1 MRYTQP
7 IVKGCFIERP
17 NRFIAKVLVDGVEET
32 VHVKNT
38 GRCRELL
45 VPNATVYLEH
55 WDTDKRKTK
64 YDLIAVEKG
73 EQLINMDSQ
82 APNKVAAEYLHT
94 LFPDLTLLKAEVKHG
109 NSRFDFY
116 MERPTPIQTVGANC
130 VRPQSPAAP
139 VGADSIRP
147 QETYFERWFIEVKGV
162 TLEENGIVRFPDA
175 PTERGVKHIEEL
187 IACLDEGYHAMI
199 LFIVKMKGVTHLEP
213 NDRTHPQFGEA
224 LRRAAEAGV
233 VIRAVDCIVTP
244 NSVTA
249 DCALPVKL

>member
-1 MRYTQP
+1 M
-7 IVKGCFIERP
+7 
-17 NRFIAKVLVDGVEET
+17 LVNGVEET

-45 VPNATVYLEH
+45 TPNATVYLEH

-73 EQLINMDSQ
+73 ERLINMDSQ

-116 MERPTPIQTVGANC
+116 MERPIT
-130 VRPQSPAAP
+130 S

-147 QETYFERWFIEVKGV
+147 QTEKWFIEVKGV
-162 TLEENGIVRFPDA
+162 TLEEDGIVRFPDA

-187 IACLDEGYHAMI
+187 IACLDEGCRAMI
-199 LFIVKMKGVTHLEP
+199 LFIVKMKGVTRLEP
-213 NDRTHPQFGEA
+213 NDRTHPAFGNA
-224 LRRAAEAGV
+224 LRRANAAGV
-233 VIRAVDCIVTP
+233 EIRAVDCIVTP
-244 NSVTA
+244 DSVTV
-249 DCALPVKL
+249 DCPLPVKL